1 MPDAKSLLPGRAFRS
16 EHAQLRPEPHSIAS
30 HGPAPMDPLQ
40 TTRMRNGVLYAAEWP
55 CCHDPLRLSLGSE
68 DPFYQ
73 TTHAFGARGCA
84 TPPPLF
90 GCGGGRARRARR
102 VRAPPPRAGRRA
114 PNAQAPFPLPSLNP
128 AARALPRA
136 RARGV
141 ASPRL
146 ASTRVCPSLHIT
158 PPLHPNQPHPP
169 PALPSPTLAAH
180 LSGGSFCPSPRL
192 RPSSPPPQR
201 RTLAMC
207 PSRPRRHCGPTHL
220 LLVGPRTA
228 ASARAPP
235 AHAYTPLP
243 SSPAPPRSLRPRH
256 LLRVLVVSPR
266 APDAAAAHSAAAP
279 PPPTTNRAAGSTP
292 AARTPPTN
300 DTNRH
305 TKTHIAPRPAAA
317 VRFFMLCAKKPSETQ
332 NNRAACTTE

>member
-68 DPFYQ
+68 DPFYTI

-90 GCGGGRARRARR
+90 GCVAVGAPAARAECVRLPRARGG
-102 VRAPPPRAGRRA
+102 VRPTPSQNPCLL
-114 PNAQAPFPLPSLNP
+114 FPCINP
-128 AARALPRA
+128 AAARALPSA
-136 RARGV
+136 RARRGC
-141 ASPRL
+141 L

-158 PPLHPNQPHPP
+158 PPLAPRSTLPLRT
-169 PALPSPTLAAH
+169 ALPN
-180 LSGGSFCPSPRL
+180 PS
-192 RPSSPPPQR
+192 RPPLPCVLPPCPPQ
-201 RTLAMC
+201 TPPSTPAMC
-207 PSRPRRHCGPTHL
+207 PSRPRRHWPHL
-220 LLVGPRTA
+220 SLVRAPR
-228 ASARAPP
+228 PP
-235 AHAYTPLP
+235 AHLP
-243 SSPAPPRSLRPRH
+243 AHACTAPQLPRAETAPPPQGGGLGLARPPPP
-256 LLRVLVVSPR
+256 PR
-266 APDAAAAHSAAAP
+266 TPRPPAP

-300 DTNRH
+300 
-305 TKTHIAPRPAAA
+305 
-317 VRFFMLCAKKPSETQ
+317 
-332 NNRAACTTE
+332 

>member
-141 ASPRL
+141 A
-146 ASTRVCPSLHIT
+146 
-158 PPLHPNQPHPP
+158 
-169 PALPSPTLAAH
+169 LAAWVSDMAVGGG
-180 LSGGSFCPSPRL
+180 LSNEGGRWILCRL
-192 RPSSPPPQR
+192 LFYSLTGDTYDLAVFAHSLAHV
-201 RTLAMC
+201 RTL
-207 PSRPRRHCGPTHL
+207 
-220 LLVGPRTA
+220 V
-228 ASARAPP
+228 RA
-235 AHAYTPLP
+235 TL
-243 SSPAPPRSLRPRH
+243 
-256 LLRVLVVSPR
+256 
-266 APDAAAAHSAAAP
+266 
-279 PPPTTNRAAGSTP
+279 
-292 AARTPPTN
+292 
-300 DTNRH
+300 
-305 TKTHIAPRPAAA
+305 
-317 VRFFMLCAKKPSETQ
+317 
-332 NNRAACTTE
+332 